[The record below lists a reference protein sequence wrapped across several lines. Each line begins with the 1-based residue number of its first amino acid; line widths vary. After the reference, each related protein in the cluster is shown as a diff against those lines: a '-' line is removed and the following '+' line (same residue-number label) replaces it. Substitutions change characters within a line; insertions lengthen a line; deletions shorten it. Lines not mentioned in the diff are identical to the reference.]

1 MDKMDYS
8 SFYITQALFKLM
20 EKEDYSS
27 INISDISKKAGV
39 GRATFYRH
47 FKTKED
53 IIISFFKDKTKEF
66 VKGLIYKPRS
76 DEDYQ
81 DMITKA
87 FETLYENKEVFQLLI
102 KSHLEYIYLDYLNE
116 VSFNEPVRHF
126 ENTTSNYFFR
136 GALYNVSINWV
147 KDDCRIPINTI
158 VDEYMKII
166 FRSKQV

>member
-87 FETLYENKEVFQLLI
+87 FDTLYE
-102 KSHLEYIYLDYLNE
+102 
-116 VSFNEPVRHF
+116 
-126 ENTTSNYFFR
+126 
-136 GALYNVSINWV
+136 
-147 KDDCRIPINTI
+147 
-158 VDEYMKII
+158 
-166 FRSKQV
+166 